1 MGRKRICSQVLA
13 RSSRSRLLQ
22 RLKPL
27 DNGVVEIRA
36 LDGLRALAAL
46 SIVLFH
52 ALHQSNFQAA
62 PVSHVL
68 GNIFWYLPTGVHL
81 FFVLSGFL
89 LFLPFARAMLCGRP
103 LPGTVQFYQRR
114 ALRILPAYLVALA
127 VLVWLSATDHAIP
140 LSGWAVLTHLLMI
153 HDMFPAFNR
162 EFEGPFWT
170 LAVEVQFYLLLP
182 ALAAALAWMMRSSR
196 SPRRLISG
204 ILILVALALALRGVD
219 IAITSSLPATT
230 NDGFARMFV
239 LLTMGTQGKYLEV
252 FLMGMLAAVVYIVSV
267 EFDGLSRALRWRL
280 AWLVACVSLA
290 VYVVAVLNVRFCGTM
305 FAPGQ
310 SWGIGELVY
319 PLVVGV
325 GCATLLLAVLWSKHV
340 IRWPFETRPMRFVG
354 HISYSLYLW
363 HDPAILATIPFF
375 AGIPIIGRVLGAF
388 LVAYVSYQL
397 IERPFLRRRRRDD
410 TRSGARQQRLSGRSV
425 ARTYGLFGGAG
436 IASDPMT
443 CARWSGYIK

>member
-1 MGRKRICSQVLA
+1 MVGIDSVDTA
-13 RSSRSRLLQ
+13 SSIPQLRTSWLNRVKS

-27 DNGVVEIRA
+27 DNGPQEIRA

-52 ALHQSNFQAA
+52 ALHQAKFQSA
-62 PVSHVL
+62 PVGHIL

-89 LFLPFARAMLCGRP
+89 LFLPFARAMLLGRP

-114 ALRILPAYLVALA
+114 ALRILPAYLVALS
-127 VLVWLSATDHAIP
+127 VLVWLSAADHAIP
-140 LSGWAVLTHLLMI
+140 LAGWAVLTHLLMI

-162 EFEGPFWT
+162 EFGGPFWT

-182 ALAAALAWMMRSSR
+182 VLAAALAWTMRSSR
-196 SPRRLISG
+196 STRRLISG
-204 ILILVALALALRGVD
+204 ILILVALALAVRGVD
-219 IAITSSLPATT
+219 IAITSSLAANTS
-230 NDGFARMFV
+230 DGFARMFV
-239 LLTMGTQGKYLEV
+239 LVTMGMQGKYLEV

-267 EFDGLSRALRWRL
+267 EFDGVSHAIRWRL
-280 AWLVACVSLA
+280 AWMAACVSLA
-290 VYVVAVLNVRFCGTM
+290 VCIVAVLNVRYCGPI

-310 SWGIGELVY
+310 PWGIGELVY

-325 GCATLLLAVLWSKHV
+325 GYATLLLAVLWSRRV

-363 HDPAILATIPFF
+363 HNPAILATIPFF
-375 AGIPIIGRVLGAF
+375 AGMPIIGRVLGAF
-388 LVAYVSYQL
+388 IVAYVSYQL

-410 TRSGARQQRLSGRSV
+410 SQSGAQQRQLSGRLLP
-425 ARTYGLFGGAG
+425 RTYGLFGGA
-436 IASDPMT
+436 
-443 CARWSGYIK
+443 